1 MTGSRNLSK
10 EPSTVSITMIGLD
23 TAKSVFQIHAVDE
36 TGKVSR
42 STIVDGIAVALFDG
56 LPTSASHL
64 LWRAWEAEVGS
75 DVMPGRR
82 EVWRDLRPLIFSA
95 RREAGLS

>member
-1 MTGSRNLSK
+1 MS
-10 EPSTVSITMIGLD
+10 M
-23 TAKSVFQIHAVDE
+23 
-36 TGKVSR
+36 
-42 STIVDGIAVALFDG
+42 IAVFDGAIIALFDG